1 MHIYVVAIIISLV
14 LMAILFFAL
23 RSTVKRIDY
32 NTKKYFIEKLQ
43 DYDYLINEKQKKLDE
58 LNEKIDENKKILN
71 ENANNDNI
79 EKNVEKFEHYE
90 NLDSPKYMDENLF
103 KKYKE
108 IKQKFSFNK
117 VRIISEF
124 ISDKVNDSYNSD
136 YNILLNIRQKLTKR
150 KIYEIMTLRKN
161 EQIKYMYNFFS
172 DEEINVIKKFISF
185 ENLKVSNIIIE
196 LETLIEKNNPVIYV
210 YTGDKNETYSDI
222 SPLIKTKYDETINEG
237 IKIKYKGILYD
248 YSI

>member
-1 MHIYVVAIIISLV
+1 
-14 LMAILFFAL
+14 MAILFFAL

-32 NTKKYFIEKLQ
+32 YTKKYFIEKLQ

-58 LNEKIDENKKILN
+58 INEKIDENKKILN
-71 ENANNDNI
+71 EKANNDNI
-79 EKNVEKFEHYE
+79 EKNIEKFEYYE
-90 NLDSPKYMDENLF
+90 NLDSPKYRDENLF
-103 KKYKE
+103 QKYKQ

-117 VRIISEF
+117 VMIIREF
-124 ISDKVNDSYNSD
+124 IGDKVNKDTYNSN
-136 YNILLNIRQKLTKR
+136 YNMLLNIRQKLTKT
-150 KIYEIMTLRKN
+150 KIYEIMKLRKN
-161 EQIKYMYNFFS
+161 EQIKYMYNFFTE
-172 DEEINVIKKFISF
+172 EEINVIKKFISF
-185 ENLKVSNIIIE
+185 KNLKVNNIIIE
-196 LETLIEKNNPVIYV
+196 IETLIEKNDPVIYV